1 MATGRLAHRS
11 NSATSLSQYFHDFPH
26 PDQSSLNF
34 CNSFWGPNDCGV
46 EVLFARMRG
55 AARTMTELRE
65 FWRERIAIEVEYV
78 KKLAKLA
85 QRPLGRDE
93 IGFIAGSSDEAAF
106 PASGF
111 RSALDK
117 LRSETD
123 AQAAQHV
130 TFVHTMKRELEQ
142 ASSAFIG
149 KQNNH
154 EMTFQAAIEKCY
166 KTKQFQE
173 RNVEKAR
180 RKYEADSAL
189 VDSYTA
195 QLSLPQDNIVDDIQA
210 KLERAEREAQAR
222 RKDYQNFTRT
232 LEDTCKR
239 WEGEWKTYCDQCQD
253 LEDERLEFIKDNV
266 WAYANA
272 VSTVC
277 VSDDESC
284 ERIRVNLEELDVD
297 TELANFVNDY
307 GTGSMISPPMTSV
320 RQEQSNAIDGP
331 KQKMAKFLRISV
343 RGVVSSTL
351 PTSSIG
357 LVGGGITDPGWAP
370 LAISSSGGEES
381 HDSNPGDSPPLPPLP
396 LTPPFAPLNVP
407 SIPPT
412 SEAPENNVNSDPPHE
427 SDVGLNASA
436 QADSEGHPG
445 GRLWDLI
452 SISRW
457 IDNIQT
463 GFLAPNR
470 RDIAKLLTISLLIG
484 VVGILISE
492 HNVHSVVFVPKTNTR
507 TADGPPCCNH

>member
-1 MATGRLAHRS
+1 
-11 NSATSLSQYFHDFPH
+11 
-26 PDQSSLNF
+26 
-34 CNSFWGPNDCGV
+34 
-46 EVLFARMRG
+46 MRG

-65 FWRERIAIEVEYV
+65 FWKERIAIEVEYA

-93 IGFIAGSSDEAAF
+93 IG
-106 PASGF
+106 GF
-111 RSALDK
+111 RSALDN

-130 TFVHTMKRELEQ
+130 TFVHNMKRELEQ
-142 ASSAFIG
+142 ASSEFIS

-154 EMTFQAAIEKCY
+154 KMTFQAAIEKSY

-180 RKYEADSAL
+180 RKYEAESAL
-189 VDSYTA
+189 VDSYTV
-195 QLSLPQDNIVDDIQA
+195 QLSLPQDNIVDDIQT
-210 KLERAEREAQAR
+210 KLERVERDARAR
-222 RKDYQNFTRT
+222 RKDCENFTRT
-232 LEDTCKR
+232 LEDTCRR

-253 LEDERLEFIKDNV
+253 LEDERLEFIKDTV

-297 TELANFVNDY
+297 TEIDNFVNDY
-307 GTGSMISPPMTSV
+307 GTGSMISQPVTYV
-320 RQEQSNAIDGP
+320 RQGQGDAIDGP
-331 KQKMAKFLRISV
+331 KQKMAKFVRISV
-343 RGVVSSTL
+343 RGVVSPTQPTAST
-351 PTSSIG
+351 G
-357 LVGGGITDPGWAP
+357 LWGGGITDPGWAP
-370 LAISSSGGEES
+370 LAISSSGDEES
-381 HDSNPGDSPPLPPLP
+381 HNSNPGDSPPLPPLP
-396 LTPPFAPLNVP
+396 LTPPFAPLDV
-407 SIPPT
+407 SSTPPI
-412 SEAPENNVNSDPPHE
+412 SEALENNVNSDPPDE
-427 SDVGLNASA
+427 SDVGLEASV

-463 GFLAPNR
+463 GPLAPNR

-484 VVGILISE
+484 IAGILISE
-492 HNVHSVVFVPKTNTR
+492 HNVSKLPPYLYRQILTEFAR
-507 TADGPPCCNH
+507 AFATAPQD